1 MTYSRIATV
10 AAAFSLVV
18 VACVFP
24 RKADGQS
31 IAQRVSSTRSG
42 KVGFSFASKPGVC
55 GFNNSISRGGSGR
68 YNWSDNVSPD
78 VEYDTECSHSPVRV
92 VLEVREGNVQRIRTY
107 VGGRWRSGSTMTDLG
122 TFSVKAATDYL
133 LDLAATSDSRSAA
146 HDAIMPAT
154 LADSVTVWPALGRI
168 ARDTRIASSVRKQAV
183 FWLGQEA
190 SDHVGGPRGERN
202 DPDTEV
208 KKQAVFALS
217 QHKSGESV
225 ETLMEVARRNRD
237 PDVRRTAL
245 FWLGQTNDPRVV
257 PFFEDILKR

>member
-1 MTYSRIATV
+1 MTYNRILA
-10 AAAFSLVV
+10 AAAFSLIV
-18 VACVFP
+18 VACVVP

-31 IAQRVSSTRSG
+31 IAQRVSSARSG

-68 YNWSDNVSPD
+68 YNWSDNLSED

-92 VLEVREGNVQRIRTY
+92 VLEVRDGEVQRVRTY
-107 VGGRWRSGSTMTDLG
+107 VGGRWRRGSTVTDIG
-122 TFSVKAATDYL
+122 TFSTRAATDYL
-133 LDLAATSDSRSAA
+133 LGLAATSDNRSAA

-154 LADSVTVWPALGRI
+154 LADSVTVWPALGKI
-168 ARDTRIASSVRKQAV
+168 ARDANVLSSVRKQAV

-190 SDHVGGPRGERN
+190 SEHVGGRRAERS

-225 ETLMEVARRNRD
+225 ETLMEVARKNRD